1 MENPTA
7 YMMRSRFDIA
17 VSSEVMAI
25 LAVAKDLKD
34 LRRRMGRII
43 VAYDRDGKP
52 VTTADLEVDGA
63 MTAWMAEAINPN
75 LIQTVEGQPVLVHA
89 GPFANIAIGQSSIIA
104 DRVGLKLSEYH
115 VTESGFAADIGFEK
129 FWNQKCHYS
138 GLKPDASVIVATV
151 RVLKC
156 YGGAPVPVPGKPLP
170 EEYA

>member
-1 MENPTA
+1 M
-7 YMMRSRFDIA
+7 D
-17 VSSEVMAI
+17 
-25 LAVAKDLKD
+25 
-34 LRRRMGRII
+34 GRG
-43 VAYDRDGKP
+43 Y
-52 VTTADLEVDGA
+52 
-63 MTAWMAEAINPN
+63 INPN

-129 FWNQKCHYS
+129 FWNLKRHYS

-156 YGGAPVPVPGKPLP
+156 YGGAPVPVPGKL
-170 EEYA
+170 AA